1 MEVWLAYKA
10 KQKNAILE
18 DEQLKADVLLGIQY
32 RKRNLEQAI
41 TKASQIAKDRER
53 IAHFDSTLGHVFAT
67 SGFGIREN
75 DRYDIDITKR
85 WSQKTSEPN
94 NDLLGWDVDWC
105 LVKPSSDRSISPMVE
120 DITHGVKVAAGATAS
135 AWVSI
140 DTDSDYNV
148 VKIGRSTRWTT
159 GIINAIESVVACRTE
174 TPHGKHTLCHAVH
187 HTHNKDFGWSGDS
200 GSLILLDQADDEK
213 VPGEAQIVGLLFGD
227 NRYTKLCYMAPIDL
241 IIDDIERVTGGK
253 VVFPRKREVKAKVTT
268 EGTAD

>member
-1 MEVWLAYKA
+1 VWLTCTLVALGKQNAGLLGRAALSPSHNLVTHEALVVVSPSDGDKADMEAWLTYKA

-105 LVKPSSDRSISPMVE
+105 LVKPFSNCSISSMVQ

-135 AWVSI
+135 A
-140 DTDSDYNV
+140 
-148 VKIGRSTRWTT
+148 
-159 GIINAIESVVACRTE
+159 
-174 TPHGKHTLCHAVH
+174 
-187 HTHNKDFGWSGDS
+187 
-200 GSLILLDQADDEK
+200 
-213 VPGEAQIVGLLFGD
+213 
-227 NRYTKLCYMAPIDL
+227 
-241 IIDDIERVTGGK
+241 
-253 VVFPRKREVKAKVTT
+253 
-268 EGTAD
+268 